1 MLRDALVQS
10 LSNLT
15 LPPEI
20 STMLLGFLPI
30 IEMRGAVPA
39 GHGLF
44 QLSWFS
50 SFFWA
55 YAGSLLPAPIILKL
69 ADPAIAWCNRK
80 SRFCANLVGRA
91 LERTRKHF
99 RKEHEKFGELALLIF
114 VAVPLPGTGV
124 WAGSLAAV
132 IFGIPF
138 ARALMLIAAGNAVAG
153 VLITLASAGAFSL
166 VGTFL

>member
-1 MLRDALVQS
+1 MIRDFFIGAF
-10 LSNLT
+10 SNIS
-15 LPPEI
+15 LPPEV

-39 GHGLF
+39 AHGLF
-44 QLSWFS
+44 KLSWFS
-50 SFFWA
+50 AFFWA
-55 YAGSLLPAPIILKL
+55 YLGSMLPAAIILKL
-69 ADPAIAWCNRK
+69 ADPVIAWCNRK

-114 VAVPLPGTGV
+114 VAIPLPGTGV

-132 IFGIPF
+132 IFGISF
-138 ARALMLIAAGNAVAG
+138 RRAMALIAAGNAVAG

-166 VGTFL
+166 VGALL